1 MYRINDTFLI
11 KRRTDMALQLVLG
24 GSGAGKSTLVI
35 EDIIRRSMDDVD
47 GNYIFVV
54 PEQYTMST
62 QRKLV
67 NSHPRKGILNIDVV
81 SFERLAYKVFNEVG
95 GENRPVLDDTGKNL
109 ILRKV
114 LEDCQKDLKYYGAN
128 INRVGFVSELKS
140 VISSLMACSF
150 AIISLLIK
158 KRFSMPSHT
167 LARSLTSIV
176 TVTVTFLAV
185 LRRMLI
191 SLYCIGV
198 KPVNPSNTISLF
210 FITDDLSI

>member
-140 VISSLMACSF
+140 VISELMQYDHSPEEIEALAKSMEGEDEGRADTNNLLKVKLSDIALYPLAAFQVEVPHRLWRAASQSFPCS
-150 AIISLLIK
+150 
-158 KRFSMPSHT
+158 
-167 LARSLTSIV
+167 
-176 TVTVTFLAV
+176 
-185 LRRMLI
+185 
-191 SLYCIGV
+191 
-198 KPVNPSNTISLF
+198 
-210 FITDDLSI
+210 